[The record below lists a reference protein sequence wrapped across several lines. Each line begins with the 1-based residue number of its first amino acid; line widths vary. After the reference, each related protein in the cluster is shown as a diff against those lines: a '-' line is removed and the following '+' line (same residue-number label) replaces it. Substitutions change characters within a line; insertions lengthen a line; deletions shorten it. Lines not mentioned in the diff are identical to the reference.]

1 MHEDFVKKGGSEK
14 EWKAKWAS
22 YSNDEKKVC
31 NGLQSYL
38 IFTQFC
44 SVRRSKRR
52 RLCVISMFPFIFA
65 PLTSFR
71 SCNL

>member
-1 MHEDFVKKGGSEK
+1 MREDFVKKGGSEK

-22 YSNDEKKVC
+22 YSDVC

-65 PLTSFR
+65 SLTSFR
-71 SCNL
+71 SCDL